1 MRRVTTSRQMKES
14 DRAAME
20 IMGMPSAV
28 LMERAAL
35 AAADVLW
42 EEDFDLERV
51 LVLCGGGNNGGDGIA
66 LARMLHLA
74 GVNVS
79 VCLTG
84 NPAHRS
90 AEHKMQQKIAENYG
104 TTFVN
109 NPVLQE

>member
-42 EEDFDLERV
+42 EEDFDLER
-51 LVLCGGGNNGGDGIA
+51 
-66 LARMLHLA
+66 A
-74 GVNVS
+74 GAV
-79 VCLTG
+79 
-84 NPAHRS
+84 RRR
-90 AEHKMQQKIAENYG
+90 
-104 TTFVN
+104 
-109 NPVLQE
+109 

>member
-51 LVLCGGGNNGGDGIA
+51 
-66 LARMLHLA
+66 A
-74 GVNVS
+74 GAV
-79 VCLTG
+79 
-84 NPAHRS
+84 RRR
-90 AEHKMQQKIAENYG
+90 
-104 TTFVN
+104 
-109 NPVLQE
+109 